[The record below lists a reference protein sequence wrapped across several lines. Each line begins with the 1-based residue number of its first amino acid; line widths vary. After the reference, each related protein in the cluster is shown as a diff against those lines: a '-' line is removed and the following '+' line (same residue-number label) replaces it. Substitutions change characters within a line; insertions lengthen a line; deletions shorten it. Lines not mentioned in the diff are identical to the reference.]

1 MICQKYPNFSFSGC
15 LFSTRQNAQAS
26 FSEYINFLELCTSL
40 IFHGKKTIYYLFLV
54 DQKGYFF
61 PKLPYEI
68 VTVKDKI
75 VRVKDK
81 IVTIK
86 DKCPT
91 HSVLYHYLL
100 CYGYGKGR

>member
-26 FSEYINFLELCTSL
+26 FFEYINILEMCMSL
-40 IFHGKKTIYYLFLV
+40 IFHGKKTIYYPFLV
-54 DQKGYFF
+54 DEKGYFF

-75 VRVKDK
+75 VTV
-81 IVTIK
+81 K

-91 HSVLYHYLL
+91 HSVLYRYHSLL
-100 CYGYGKGR
+100 W

>member
-26 FSEYINFLELCTSL
+26 FSEYMNILEMCMSL
-40 IFHGKKTIYYLFLV
+40 IFHGKKDNLLSFLV
-54 DQKGYFF
+54 DEKGYFF

-75 VRVKDK
+75 VTV
-81 IVTIK
+81 K

-91 HSVLYHYLL
+91 HSVLYHYHSLL
-100 CYGYGKGR
+100 W